1 MGNLVVSLSPCIR
14 QAFCDGFVL
23 QGLAAL
29 TNGILRDDRVFHMT
43 DANFLSK
50 YNDQGMSLIR
60 LRVLYNTLIASV
72 VIMEATQRK
81 AWTEA
86 GPDVIIAEAQERLRQ
101 NGWED
106 VRPALSTS
114 IRGLI
119 MRAFM
124 ENGLRGN
131 PDSAVHFYGKALR
144 VLDWG
149 REAWKNVPKD
159 DCGVIFQPT
168 FIRGVRSLRINVL
181 MEVS

>member
-1 MGNLVVSLSPCIR
+1 
-14 QAFCDGFVL
+14 
-23 QGLAAL
+23 
-29 TNGILRDDRVFHMT
+29 
-43 DANFLSK
+43 
-50 YNDQGMSLIR
+50 
-60 LRVLYNTLIASV
+60 
-72 VIMEATQRK
+72 MEATQRK

-131 PDSAVHFYGKALR
+131 PDSAVHFYGKA
-144 VLDWG
+144 
-149 REAWKNVPKD
+149 
-159 DCGVIFQPT
+159 
-168 FIRGVRSLRINVL
+168 RIDVDRDRKAH
-181 MEVS
+181 V

>member
-1 MGNLVVSLSPCIR
+1 MI
-14 QAFCDGFVL
+14 
-23 QGLAAL
+23 
-29 TNGILRDDRVFHMT
+29 
-43 DANFLSK
+43 
-50 YNDQGMSLIR
+50 
-60 LRVLYNTLIASV
+60 

-81 AWTEA
+81 AWTDA
-86 GPDVIIAEAQERLRQ
+86 GPDVIITEAQERLRQ

-131 PDSAVHFYGKALR
+131 PSSAVHFYGQALK

-149 REAWKNVPKD
+149 RSAWRDLPTE

-168 FIRGVRSLRINVL
+168 FIRGVRSLRIDVL
-181 MEVS
+181 MQVSQIRHIVRV